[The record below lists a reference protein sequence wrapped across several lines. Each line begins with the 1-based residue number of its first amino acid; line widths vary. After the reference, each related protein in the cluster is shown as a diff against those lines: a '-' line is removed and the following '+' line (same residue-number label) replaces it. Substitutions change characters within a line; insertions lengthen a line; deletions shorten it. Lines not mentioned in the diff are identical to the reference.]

1 VVRWRLADLMQW
13 LWEEYRI
20 RISKQTLSRE
30 LRALSFRKLS
40 ARPRHHAKS
49 EAAVAVFKIYGPAV
63 RCKRAVSGWMRDG
76 SHQSIRP
83 QYGA

>member
-1 VVRWRLADLMQW
+1 MTARSRTKAQESDFRSGALG
-13 LWEEYRI
+13 
-20 RISKQTLSRE
+20 RE
-30 LRALSFRKLS
+30 LRALNFRKLS
-40 ARPRHHAKS
+40 ARPRHHEKS
-49 EAAVAVFKIYGPAV
+49 ETAVAAFKIYGPAV